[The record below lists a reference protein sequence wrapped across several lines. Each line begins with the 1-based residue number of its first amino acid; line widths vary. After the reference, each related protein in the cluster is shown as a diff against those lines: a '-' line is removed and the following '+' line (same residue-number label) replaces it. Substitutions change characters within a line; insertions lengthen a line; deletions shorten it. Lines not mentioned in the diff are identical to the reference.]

1 MNRRPSQ
8 KLLEASP
15 NAFPNWADMRAIVYQ
30 GSGTVA
36 LREVPSPQLEQPG
49 DVLVRVDLAGICGTD
64 LHVIAGDFAGMQ
76 PGAII
81 GHEFVGEVIA
91 LGGAVARFKIGNR
104 VMASDFTACG
114 HCRWC
119 DRGDHW
125 ECQERAFFGTGTC
138 FGPAL
143 HGAQAEI
150 VRVPHADTTLGLVPR
165 GCTDEAAILLGDNLA
180 TGWAAVERGALL
192 PGEIVA
198 IIGGGSVGQLA
209 SLSAQAAGAG
219 VVVVIEPS
227 QARREFA
234 RANGGLAAAPDE
246 ARALVDRLTDGAG
259 VDLVIEA
266 VGAAATLTAG
276 FELVRKRGRIISI
289 GAHAAE
295 TWPFPLARAFASELT
310 LGFAIGDSIRLRP
323 RLLSLITTGALDPTV
338 IVDRRVGFAGAA
350 QAYADL
356 KAQKVMKA
364 VIDPRI

>member
-1 MNRRPSQ
+1 
-8 KLLEASP
+8 
-15 NAFPNWADMRAIVYQ
+15 MRAIVYQ
-30 GSGTVA
+30 GPGIVA
-36 LREVPSPQLEQPG
+36 LQDVPPPQLERPG
-49 DVLVRVDLAGICGTD
+49 DALVRIDLAGICGTD
-64 LHVIAGDFAGMQ
+64 LHVIAGDFAGIQ

-91 LGGAVARFKIGNR
+91 VGSTVTRFKVGNR
-104 VMASDFTACG
+104 VMSSDFTACG

-125 ECQERAFFGTGTC
+125 ECQERAFFGTGTS

-150 VRVPHADTTLGLVPR
+150 VRVPHADTTLALIPK
-165 GCTDEAAILLGDNLA
+165 GCSDEAAILLGDNLA
-180 TGWAAVERGALL
+180 TGWAAVERGSLL

-198 IIGGGSVGQLA
+198 VIGGGSVGQLA

-219 VVVVIEPS
+219 AVIVIEPS
-227 QARREFA
+227 ESRRAFA
-234 RANGGLAAAPDE
+234 RANGSLAATPEE
-246 ARALVDRLTDGAG
+246 ARLSVDRLTDGEG
-259 VDLVIEA
+259 VDLVVEA
-266 VGAAATLTAG
+266 GGAVATLTAA
-276 FELVRKRGRIISI
+276 FKMVRKRGRIISV

-295 TWPFPLARAFASELT
+295 SWPFPLAKSFANELT

-338 IVDRRVGFAGAA
+338 VVDRRVGFAGAA

>member
-1 MNRRPSQ
+1 
-8 KLLEASP
+8 
-15 NAFPNWADMRAIVYQ
+15 MRAIVYQ
-30 GSGTVA
+30 GPEIVA
-36 LREVPSPQLEQPG
+36 QRDVPPPRLEHPG
-49 DVLVRVDLAGICGTD
+49 DALVRVDLAGICGTD
-64 LHVIAGDFAGMQ
+64 LHVIAGDFSGIQ

-91 LGGAVARFKIGNR
+91 IGSAVTRFKIGNR
-104 VMASDFTACG
+104 VMSSDFTACG

-150 VRVPHADTTLGLVPR
+150 VRVPHADTTLGLMPK
-165 GCTDEAAILLGDNLA
+165 GCSDEAAILLGDNLA
-180 TGWAAVERGALL
+180 TGWAAVERGMLL

-198 IIGGGSVGQLA
+198 VIGGGSVGQLA

-219 VVVVIEPS
+219 AVVVIEPS
-227 QARREFA
+227 ETRRAFA
-234 RANGGLAAAPDE
+234 LANGSLAASPED
-246 ARALVDRLTDGAG
+246 ARSLVDRLTDGDG
-259 VDLVIEA
+259 VDLVVEA

-276 FELVRKRGRIISI
+276 FGLIRKRGRIISV

-295 TWPFPLARAFASELT
+295 SWPFPLASSFANELT

-338 IVDRRVGFAGAA
+338 VVDRRVGFAGAA

-356 KAQKVMKA
+356 KAQKIMKA

>member
-1 MNRRPSQ
+1 
-8 KLLEASP
+8 
-15 NAFPNWADMRAIVYQ
+15 MRAIVYQ
-30 GSGTVA
+30 GPEIVA
-36 LREVPSPQLEQPG
+36 QRDVPPPRLEHPG
-49 DVLVRVDLAGICGTD
+49 DALVRVDLAGICGTD
-64 LHVIAGDFAGMQ
+64 LHVIAGDFSGIQ

-91 LGGAVARFKIGNR
+91 IGSAVTRFKIGNR
-104 VMASDFTACG
+104 VMSSDFTACG

-150 VRVPHADTTLGLVPR
+150 VRVPHADTTLGLMPK
-165 GCTDEAAILLGDNLA
+165 GCSDEAAILLGDNLA
-180 TGWAAVERGALL
+180 TGWAAVERGMLL

-198 IIGGGSVGQLA
+198 VIGGGSVGQLA

-219 VVVVIEPS
+219 AVVVIEPS
-227 QARREFA
+227 ETRRAFA
-234 RANGGLAAAPDE
+234 QANGSLAASPED
-246 ARALVDRLTDGAG
+246 ARSLVDRLTDGDG
-259 VDLVIEA
+259 VDLVVEA

-276 FELVRKRGRIISI
+276 FGLIRKRGRIISV

-295 TWPFPLARAFASELT
+295 SWPFPLARSFANELT

-338 IVDRRVGFAGAA
+338 VVDRRVGFAGAA

-356 KAQKVMKA
+356 KAQKIMKA